1 MVNNTPALGT
11 VGHEIT
17 TVLNLFYR
25 LFLYK
30 YESAIDE
37 CWIGYRVVAEVIVS
51 STIFNLESIQK
62 FDRLDRHWRMAG
74 RLECFFFV
82 RQRLYAD
89 DTVWW
94 QIASRSPTIKRM
106 IFDCSQTPEN
116 YQNYYS
122 LLLPLCH
129 TNQFYLGGQDSWR
142 IRIIKKRLRL
152 CRVKGIKSTSS
163 QNIFMFRCRRHRKKK
178 M

>member
-1 MVNNTPALGT
+1 MKSQPYLIYSIDSFCTNMNRPLTN
-11 VGHEIT
+11 VGFDIELWRKSSFPPPFGINPEI
-17 TVLNLFYR
+17 R
-25 LFLYK
+25 
-30 YESAIDE
+30 SA
-37 CWIGYRVVAEVIVS
+37 G
-51 STIFNLESIQK
+51 STLTHGVTGM
-62 FDRLDRHWRMAG
+62 L
-74 RLECFFFV
+74 FFV

-106 IFDCSQTPEN
+106 IFDSSQTPEN